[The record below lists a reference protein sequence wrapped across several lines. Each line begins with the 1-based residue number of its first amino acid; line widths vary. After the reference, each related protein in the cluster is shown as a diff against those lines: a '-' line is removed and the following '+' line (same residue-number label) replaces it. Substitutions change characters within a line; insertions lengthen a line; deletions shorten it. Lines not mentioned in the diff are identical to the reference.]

1 MGAESILVK
10 PEIRI
15 YGSTMFG
22 AESEMSLTESTVIIV
37 PPRPGEGR
45 ALCARASLTCGQPAK
60 MSKPAI
66 SFAPM

>member
-22 AESEMSLTESTVIIV
+22 AESEMSLTESTVIIELYPAGV
-37 PPRPGEGR
+37 ARGR
-45 ALCARASLTCGQPAK
+45 IGMLAPARRTFTYD
-60 MSKPAI
+60 I
-66 SFAPM
+66 